1 MENIVLTG
9 FMYSGK
15 TTVGEMLARL
25 SGRRFVDMDS
35 YIEQRSGMPV
45 SKIFSDYGEEWFR
58 EREREAC
65 RALAGQR
72 NLVIATGGGAITFPE
87 NVITLKKSG
96 VIVFL
101 DVPIEVILNRMKD
114 DKTRP
119 LLSGSERE
127 ETARKLFIQRQPL
140 YHAAADIIVD
150 GTESPIKVGQAILE
164 NLKSSR

>member
-25 SGRRFVDMDS
+25 LGRRFVDMDS

-65 RALAGQR
+65 RALADERG
-72 NLVIATGGGAITFPE
+72 LVIATGGGAITFPE

>member
-1 MENIVLTG
+1 MKNIVLTG

-15 TTVGEMLARL
+15 TTVGKMLERL

-45 SKIFSDYGEEWFR
+45 SRIFSDYGEEWFR

-140 YHAAADIIVD
+140 YRAAADIIVD
-150 GTESPIKVGQAILE
+150 GTESPIEVAQAVLE
-164 NLKSSR
+164 ILKSSR

>member
-58 EREREAC
+58 
-65 RALAGQR
+65 
-72 NLVIATGGGAITFPE
+72 
-87 NVITLKKSG
+87 
-96 VIVFL
+96 
-101 DVPIEVILNRMKD
+101 
-114 DKTRP
+114 
-119 LLSGSERE
+119 
-127 ETARKLFIQRQPL
+127 
-140 YHAAADIIVD
+140 
-150 GTESPIKVGQAILE
+150 
-164 NLKSSR
+164 

>member
-1 MENIVLTG
+1 MKNIVLTG

-15 TTVGEMLARL
+15 TTVGKMLERL

-45 SKIFSDYGEEWFR
+45 SRIFSDYGEEWFR